1 MNNKNQLCET
11 GIYILHI
18 YKSKLWFQIDFP
30 AAMRKKV
37 NLKQKK
43 FQDNTLK
50 EKR

>member
-1 MNNKNQLCET
+1 MFET
-11 GIYILHI
+11 GIYIDSHV
-18 YKSKLWFQIDFP
+18 YESKLSFQIDFL
-30 AAMRKKV
+30 AAMRKKL